1 MSRTPVRAIGRMQ
14 GAAVVMAA
22 ASGREPGLRCG
33 CPADARVARPLA
45 ARCSTFGGGRSELG
59 DLVWSPAQPD
69 SPPTVLSGHHG
80 TVHVASFSA
89 DGQRVVT
96 AGDDRTAR
104 VFRIFGANIG
114 PEQVHEGSLYFAAF
128 SPGRPVAILAGYGKI
143 VRSAEFS
150 HDGQRV
156 VTGSDDGTAKI
167 WRSDGNGDVVTLY
180 GHEAAVLHAS
190 FSPDD
195 RQVVTASSDR
205 SVRVWAADFDN
216 PDLLRTKIKEV
227 TTVCLIPAQRT
238 ALLGETPADAETR
251 HRDCETQFKR

>member
-1 MSRTPVRAIGRMQ
+1 M
-14 GAAVVMAA
+14 
-22 ASGREPGLRCG
+22 
-33 CPADARVARPLA
+33 
-45 ARCSTFGGGRSELG
+45 
-59 DLVWSPAQPD
+59 
-69 SPPTVLSGHHG
+69 
-80 TVHVASFSA
+80 
-89 DGQRVVT
+89 
-96 AGDDRTAR
+96 
-104 VFRIFGANIG
+104 
-114 PEQVHEGSLYFAAF
+114 
-128 SPGRPVAILAGYGKI
+128 
-143 VRSAEFS
+143 
-150 HDGQRV
+150 